1 MSNGR
6 PRRYVSIHQRLTAT
20 AVPMRTTRGTTDA
33 GHRRRRS
40 PGPSLGWSVGDAGCS
55 AGAAAWFGEAAAWLA
70 SDAVCANSDIVLLR
84 GSHRNCSSPGEEP
97 GDHPRTSEPLH
108 VGAEAT
114 GGSDAFVPCPQT
126 HRRRSATC
134 SVIYGH
140 FRELAV
146 ASWLVGIPGEHLRL
160 NWKWYCHHLNVTH
173 DPRRNSGLRTAH

>member
-6 PRRYVSIHQRLTAT
+6 PRRYVSIHHRLTAT

-84 GSHRNCSSPGEEP
+84 GPQRNCSGPDGEP
-97 GDHPRTSEPLH
+97 GDHPRTSEPLR
-108 VGAEAT
+108 VGAVAT
-114 GGSDAFVPCPQT
+114 GGNDAFVPCPQT

-134 SVIYGH
+134 SVIYGLGREILTAP
-140 FRELAV
+140 FRVEDDA
-146 ASWLVGIPGEHLRL
+146 R
-160 NWKWYCHHLNVTH
+160 
-173 DPRRNSGLRTAH
+173 